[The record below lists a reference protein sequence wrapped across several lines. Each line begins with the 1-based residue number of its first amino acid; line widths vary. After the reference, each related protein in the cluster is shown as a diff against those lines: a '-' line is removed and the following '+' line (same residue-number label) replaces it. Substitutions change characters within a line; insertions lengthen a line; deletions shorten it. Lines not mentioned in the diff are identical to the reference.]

1 MRWRPWIALA
11 LVLLIYISGQAQEFL
26 DKQQLLTQLST
37 TPEDTNRVLLYISL
51 GQQYENNQPDSAIYY
66 YMLARDLSKQLDYV
80 TGTLKY
86 ISNFTYVLNAQGS
99 YDSALQLNLRSVELA
114 GNRGNLMQLGACLG
128 NVANSYLYLEK
139 YENAVGYFLQAS
151 DYIGRAGNK
160 QYQGVL
166 FNNMAIIYVKLK
178 QPEKAV
184 EFAEKAVAIAR
195 ETEDLYNL
203 AVDLD
208 NLALAVMETGEY
220 QKAIPYLMEG
230 LSIAEKTDNIYVK
243 ESIFINLADVHRR
256 LGDFDNIRSFAEQGA
271 GLARELEDVS
281 GEATAYLGLGYYYLS
296 QNNLREASKYAQLST
311 DKSSSINSWE
321 QLAGAY
327 SLHGLIALS
336 KNQHFVFQSYN
347 NKRDSIELLAVNDRI
362 MKNIQDLET
371 KYETEK
377 KMRQINQLEQEK
389 SQQELKLTRNRFVLI
404 TLGGVTITI
413 LIIGFLLIR
422 GYSQKQLIL
431 KQEKELSEKRIS
443 ELENEKLLEVA
454 EAVLKGQDQE
464 RTRLA
469 RDLHDGLG
477 GMLSGI
483 KLSFLNLMETKARNT
498 DDKQLLHRSVDMLDG
513 SIRELRRVA
522 HNMMPEILLKF
533 GLDTALRDY
542 CEKIS
547 ESGTLSIS
555 YQSFNLENIQ
565 VGQTIQITIYRIV
578 QELINNVV
586 KHAGAS
592 NVFVQLARI
601 DTRLTISVEDDG
613 CGFDVSI
620 LDQSPG
626 IGWANTRNRVDYLLG
641 KIDIQSSKNKG
652 TAVNI
657 ELDL

>member
-469 RDLHDGLG
+469 HDLHDGLG

>member
-11 LVLLIYISGQAQEFL
+11 FVLLIYISGQAQEFL

-37 TPEDTNRVLLYISL
+37 TPEDTSRVLLYISL

-86 ISNFTYVLNAQGS
+86 ISNITYVLNVQGS
-99 YDSALQLNLRSVELA
+99 YDSALQLNLSSVELA
-114 GNRGNLMQLGACLG
+114 RNRGNLMQLGACLG

-139 YENAVGYFLQAS
+139 YENAVEYFLQAS
-151 DYIGRAGNK
+151 EYIGKAGNK
-160 QYQGVL
+160 QYQGIL
-166 FNNMAIIYVKLK
+166 FNNMAIIYIKLK

-184 EFAEKAVAIAR
+184 EYAVKAVAIAR
-195 ETEDLYNL
+195 ETEDLNNL

-208 NLALAVMETGEY
+208 NLALAVMETGEF

-230 LSIAEKTDNIYVK
+230 LSVAEKTDNIYVK

-271 GLARELEDVS
+271 SLARELEDVA

-296 QNNLREASKYAQLST
+296 QNNLQEALKYANLSAE
-311 DKSSSINSWE
+311 KSSSINSWE

-336 KNQHFVFQSYN
+336 KNQHLVFQSYN

-389 SQQELKLTRNRFVLI
+389 SQQKLKLTRNRFVLI

-413 LIIGFLLIR
+413 LIIGLLLIR

-443 ELENEKLLEVA
+443 ELETEKMLEVA

-498 DDKQLLHRSVDMLDG
+498 DDKQLFHRSVDMLDG

-586 KHAGAS
+586 RHAGAS

-601 DTRLTISVEDDG
+601 DNRLTISVEDDG

-626 IGWANTRNRVDYLLG
+626 IGWANTSNRVDYLLG

-652 TAVNI
+652 TTVNI